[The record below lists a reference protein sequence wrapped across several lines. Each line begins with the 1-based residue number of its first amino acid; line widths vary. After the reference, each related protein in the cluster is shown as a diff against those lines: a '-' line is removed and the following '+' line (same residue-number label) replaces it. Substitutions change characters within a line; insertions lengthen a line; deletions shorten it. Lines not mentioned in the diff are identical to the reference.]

1 MVNDLRLNWSRE
13 QCGRGMDADN
23 FGGAVPVPD
32 SILFPPSV
40 SAANGYVNLMFMKSG
55 WPGWSYG
62 ANVANH
68 TRQINLVDTI
78 AITRGLHQFK
88 VGLDYRRL
96 SPFFGPR
103 DYSLDT
109 YFSDPLTALGG
120 VSTFGYIMRTDPI
133 GLIYNNFSNLRSG
146 HLVRDTQPQ
155 RHLRTPLGSEPG
167 AARCPRQITVYGDD
181 GGRPCQDG
189 AGAAGTPLYET
200 TYGNIAPRLGAS
212 YRLIRSKGW
221 QSLLRGGFGYFYD
234 LGSSRADL
242 AILFPWMGMKD
253 VPPSPYPLDPAAAAA
268 PPFSVQTPI
277 GNMGVNDPH
286 LKLPRTYQWNVSL
299 EQTLGGDQS
308 ITLSYVGAVGRRLLK
323 YQYLLGP
330 NPDFGQVQVIRN
342 AATSDYHAMQAQFN
356 RRLAK
361 RFQALLS
368 YTWAHSIDTASDD
381 ALDMSNPTRGS
392 SSFDVRHSL
401 SSALTYELPAPAR
414 NAVLQGVLGNWSI
427 DGLVQARSA
436 PPVNIVA
443 SSYAVMAGA
452 FENIRPD
459 VVPGVPFY
467 IDDSKAPGGRLINK
481 AAFVTPPG
489 GRQGM
494 LGRNVLRGFG
504 AYQID
509 LGVRRQFSVR
519 GDQMKLQLRADF
531 FNIFNHPNFG
541 SPSGN
546 LSSGM
551 FGKPTRTLAASLGS
565 GGINGGFNPLFQM
578 GGPRSIQ
585 LALKLLF

>member
-1 MVNDLRLNWSRE
+1 
-13 QCGRGMDADN
+13 
-23 FGGAVPVPD
+23 
-32 SILFPPSV
+32 
-40 SAANGYVNLMFMKSG
+40 MFMKSG

-133 GLIYNNFSNLRSG
+133 GLIYNNFSIFGQDTWSVTPNLNVTYG
-146 HLVRDTQPQ
+146 
-155 RHLRTPLGSEPG
+155 LRWEVNPAPHG
-167 AARCPRQITVYGDD
+167 ARGKSLYTVTTVDDPARMALAP
-181 GGRPCQDG
+181 
-189 AGAAGTPLYET
+189 AGTPLYET